1 VVVGYYKILQ
11 FFVWIILQLLFHVLM
26 HTSQAALIS
35 FKLCQRKR
43 HQKFLFAYFQKPGS
57 LLIFADDLHFM
68 FVTKTHD
75 VNVTWGSICT
85 IQVERVY
92 KMFLSF
98 YFGTFPKKS
107 IWGEIRHWPV
117 RECKKK

>member
-1 VVVGYYKILQ
+1 
-11 FFVWIILQLLFHVLM
+11 
-26 HTSQAALIS
+26 
-35 FKLCQRKR
+35 
-43 HQKFLFAYFQKPGS
+43 
-57 LLIFADDLHFM
+57 M